1 MIHSNT
7 RLRSG
12 FLYSLGGVALLS
24 TNFVTAKYGLKGFN
38 PETFSLVWTTA
49 AAVYALIIALSIKA
63 SRDQIYPKNSIKAM
77 VGLGASTGVS
87 MVLTWSGL
95 ACLNPVFSSLIWR
108 FYPVL
113 AMLSGVLFLKE
124 KLSRVEVIAVMIM
137 LMGSLISI
145 SGRWEIVG
153 KGVIFTILAAFTG
166 ALQLLIAKTQT
177 DKVHPNILVAYRVGI
192 GAAVTA
198 VWAFS
203 SGKAEFDVEARY
215 WLITLAGAFLG
226 PCASFLLTFRSY
238 RYWSLSQSSMVLNIQ
253 PLLVLPM
260 AYVFLGSL
268 PTIKEL
274 AGGSVILAGAFWLA
288 WIHIAKANNT
298 PQQTQ

>member
-7 RLRSG
+7 RPRSG

-24 TNFVTAKYGLKGFN
+24 TNFVTAKYGLTGFN
-38 PETFSLVWTTA
+38 PETFSFVWTTA
-49 AAVYALIIALSIKA
+49 AAVYAFIIALSIKS

-113 AMLSGVLFLKE
+113 TMLSGVLFLKE

-238 RYWSLSQSSMVLNIQ
+238 RYWSLSQSSMVLTIQ

-260 AYVFLGSL
+260 AYIFLGSL
-268 PTIKEL
+268 PTIKDL